1 MKVIKN
7 IFKKDTLVEMGGIM
21 TGTLTADVVNTQV
34 TPRIL
39 KSAQAQKFAP
49 AIPLAT
55 GLVLSGSG
63 KKFVK
68 TTGYGMMANAIS
80 SLAKTYLPQT
90 VKSTV
95 GIDGV
100 GQVMMSGVENPLMGT
115 MDSDSG
121 FDYSSQPGGEMDY

>member
-1 MKVIKN
+1 MKVVKN
-7 IFKKDTLVEMGGIM
+7 IFKKDTLVEIAGI
-21 TGTLTADVVNTQV
+21 TAGTLTADVVNTQV

-68 TTGYGMMANAIS
+68 TTGYGMIANAMS

-95 GIDGV
+95 GIDGI
-100 GQVMMSGVENPLMGT
+100 GQVMMSGVDSPLMGT
-115 MDSDSG
+115 MDSDG
-121 FDYSSQPGGEMDY
+121 FDYSAEPGGEMSY

>member
-1 MKVIKN
+1 MKLVKN
-7 IFKKDTLVEMGGIM
+7 IFKKDTLVEIAGI
-21 TGTLTADVVNTQV
+21 TAGTLTADVVNTQV

-55 GLVLSGSG
+55 GLVLSGSA
-63 KKFVK
+63 KKFLK
-68 TTGYGMMANAIS
+68 TTGYGMIANAMS

-95 GIDGV
+95 GIDGI
-100 GQVMMSGVENPLMGT
+100 GQVMMSGVDTPLMGT
-115 MDSDSG
+115 MDTDG
-121 FDYSSQPGGEMDY
+121 FDYSAQPGGEMDY

>member
-1 MKVIKN
+1 MKVVKN
-7 IFKKDTLVEMGGIM
+7 IFKKDTLVEIAGI
-21 TGTLTADVVNTQV
+21 TAGTLTADVVNTQV

-63 KKFVK
+63 KKFLK
-68 TTGYGMMANAIS
+68 TTGYGMIANAMS

-95 GIDGV
+95 GIDGI
-100 GQVMMSGVENPLMGT
+100 GQVMMSGVDTPLMGK
-115 MDSDSG
+115 MDSDG
-121 FDYSSQPGGEMDY
+121 FDYSAQPGGEMDY

>member
-1 MKVIKN
+1 MKVVKN
-7 IFKKDTLVEMGGIM
+7 IFKKDTLVEIAGI
-21 TGTLTADVVNTQV
+21 TAGTLTADVVNTQV

-55 GLVLSGSG
+55 GLVLSGSS
-63 KKFVK
+63 KKFLK
-68 TTGYGMMANAIS
+68 TTGYGMIANAMS

-95 GIDGV
+95 GIDGI
-100 GQVMMSGVENPLMGT
+100 GQVMMSGVDTPLMGT
-115 MDSDSG
+115 MDSDG
-121 FDYSSQPGGEMDY
+121 FDYSAQPGGEMDY

>member
-1 MKVIKN
+1 MKVVKN
-7 IFKKDTLVEMGGIM
+7 IFKKDTLVEIAGI
-21 TGTLTADVVNTQV
+21 TAGTLTADVVNTQV

-63 KKFVK
+63 KKFLK
-68 TTGYGMMANAIS
+68 TTGYGMIANAMS

-95 GIDGV
+95 GIDGI
-100 GQVMMSGVENPLMGT
+100 GQVMMSGVDTPLMGT
-115 MDSDSG
+115 MDSDG
-121 FDYSSQPGGEMDY
+121 FDYSAQPGGEMDY

>member
-1 MKVIKN
+1 MKVVKN
-7 IFKKDTLVEMGGIM
+7 IFKKDTLVEIAGI
-21 TGTLTADVVNTQV
+21 TAGTLTADVVNTQV

-68 TTGYGMMANAIS
+68 TTGYGMIANAMS

-95 GIDGV
+95 GIDGI
-100 GQVMMSGVENPLMGT
+100 GQVMMSGVDTPLMGT
-115 MDSDSG
+115 MDTDG
-121 FDYSSQPGGEMDY
+121 FDYSAQPGGEMDY

>member
-1 MKVIKN
+1 MKVVKN
-7 IFKKDTLVEMGGIM
+7 IFKKDTLVEIAGI
-21 TGTLTADVVNTQV
+21 TAGTLTADVVNTQV
-34 TPRIL
+34 TPKIL

-63 KKFVK
+63 KKFLK
-68 TTGYGMMANAIS
+68 TTGYGMIANAMS

-95 GIDGV
+95 GIDGI
-100 GQVMMSGVENPLMGT
+100 GQVMMSGVDTPLMGT
-115 MDSDSG
+115 MDTDG
-121 FDYSSQPGGEMDY
+121 FDYSAQPGGEMDY